1 MRRRDFVAFLG
12 GATAWVSAAR
22 GQEPRRVIGILSS
35 TSYGA
40 YPGAEVYLAQG
51 LKDTGFTEDRNI
63 SIAWRWAENHY
74 DSLPSL
80 AGKLVNRGV
89 AVIVGFDGPAS
100 FAAKAATTTIPI
112 VFVTGADPVKT
123 GLVDSFSRP
132 SGNLTGVS
140 ILYGSLGQKHVE
152 LLLELL
158 PTAGTIGVLFNPD
171 NQNAP
176 AYRAQIE
183 VAAKAFRQRLEV
195 LKASSEDDF
204 EAAFRTLVRQRADA
218 LVVTPDAF
226 FYARRE
232 RLVALAA
239 SRAMPAIYPVRW
251 FPEVGGLMSYGP
263 STRDLLREVGIYVGK
278 ILKGAKPADLPVQQ
292 STTFELVINLKTAKA
307 LGLTVP
313 ATLLARADEVIE

>member
-1 MRRRDFVAFLG
+1 MRRRDFVTFLS
-12 GATAWVSAAR
+12 GATAWVAVAQA
-22 GQEPRRVIGILSS
+22 QEPRRVIGILSS
-35 TSYGA
+35 MSYGS
-40 YPGAEVYLAQG
+40 YPGSEVYFAQG

-63 SIAWRWAENHY
+63 SIEWRWAEGQYNR
-74 DSLPSL
+74 LPSL
-80 AGKLVNRGV
+80 AGELVSRGV

-112 VFVTGADPVKT
+112 VFTTGADPVKT

-140 ILYGSLGQKHVE
+140 ILFGSLGQKHVE
-152 LLLELL
+152 LLRELL
-158 PTAGTIGVLFNPD
+158 PTASTIGVLVNPG

-176 AYRAQIE
+176 VYQAEIE
-183 VAAKAFRQRLEV
+183 VAAKAFGQRREV
-195 LKASSEDDF
+195 LKAGSEDDF
-204 EAAFRTLVRQRADA
+204 EAAFSAMVQQRADV

-226 FYARRE
+226 FFARRG

-239 SRAMPAIYPVRW
+239 SRSIPAIYPVRW

-263 STRDLLREVGIYVGK
+263 STRDLTRQTGIYVGK

-313 ATLLARADEVIE
+313 PSLLARADEVIE

>member
-63 SIAWRWAENHY
+63 SIEWRWAENHY

-100 FAAKAATTTIPI
+100 FAAKGATTTIPV

-140 ILYGSLGQKHVE
+140 ILFGSLGQKHVE
-152 LLLELL
+152 LLRELL

-204 EAAFRTLVRQRADA
+204 EAAFRTLVQQRADA

-226 FYARRE
+226 FFARRG
-232 RLVALAA
+232 RLAALAA

-263 STRDLLREVGIYVGK
+263 STRDLLRQVGIYVGK

>member
-40 YPGAEVYLAQG
+40 YPGAEVDLAQG

-80 AGKLVNRGV
+80 AGELVRHGV
-89 AVIVGFDGPAS
+89 AVIVTFDHPAS
-100 FAAKAATTTIPI
+100 YAAKAATTTIPI

-140 ILYGSLGQKHVE
+140 ILYGRLGQKRVE
-152 LLLELL
+152 LMRELL
-158 PTAGTIGVLFNPD
+158 PTASTIGLLVNPG
-171 NQNAP
+171 NQNAN
-176 AYRAQIE
+176 AYQAEIE
-183 VAAKAFRQRLEV
+183 VALKGFGQRLEV

-204 EAAFRTLVRQRADA
+204 EAAFTTMVQRGADVLVMM
-218 LVVTPDAF
+218 PDAF

-263 STRDLLREVGIYVGK
+263 STRDLLRQVGIYVGK

-307 LGLTVP
+307 LGLNVP
-313 ATLLARADEVIE
+313 AALLALADEVIE

>member
-1 MRRRDFVAFLG
+1 MKRRDFVTFLS
-12 GATAWVSAAR
+12 GATAWVAVAQA
-22 GQEPRRVIGILSS
+22 QEPRRAIGILSS
-35 TSYGA
+35 MSYGS
-40 YPGAEVYLAQG
+40 YPGTEVAFAEG
-51 LKDTGFTEDRNI
+51 LKEIGFTEDRNV
-63 SIAWRWAENHY
+63 SIEWRWAEGQYNRL
-74 DSLPSL
+74 SSL
-80 AGKLVNRGV
+80 AGKLVSRGV

-140 ILYGSLGQKHVE
+140 ILFGSLGQKHVE
-152 LLLELL
+152 LLRELL

-263 STRDLLREVGIYVGK
+263 STRDLLRQVGIYVGK

>member
-22 GQEPRRVIGILSS
+22 AQEPRRVIGILNSM
-35 TSYGA
+35 SYGS
-40 YPGAEVYLAQG
+40 YPGTEVAFAEG
-51 LKDTGFTEDRNI
+51 LRDAGFIPDRNI
-63 SIAWRWAENHY
+63 SIEWRWAEGQYNRL
-74 DSLPSL
+74 SSL
-80 AGKLVNRGV
+80 ASELVRRGV

-100 FAAKAATTTIPI
+100 FAAKGATTTIPI

-152 LLLELL
+152 LLRELL
-158 PTAGTIGVLFNPD
+158 PTASTIGVLVNPD
-171 NQNAP
+171 NQNAH
-176 AYRAQIE
+176 AYLAEIE
-183 VAAKAFRQRLEV
+183 VAAKAFGQRLDI
-195 LKASSEDDF
+195 LRASSEDDL
-204 EAAFRTLVRQRADA
+204 EAAFTTMVQQRVDV

-226 FYARRE
+226 FFARRG

-239 SRAMPAIYPVRW
+239 RRAMPAIYPVRW
-251 FPEVGGLMSYGP
+251 FPEVGGLMCYGP
-263 STRDLLREVGIYVGK
+263 ATIPLIRQAGAYAGK
-278 ILKGAKPADLPVQQ
+278 LLKGAKPTDLPVQQ
-292 STTFELVINLKTAKA
+292 STTFELVINLKTANS

-313 ATLLARADEVIE
+313 PSLLARADGVIE